1 MIMMLTY
8 ISCPI
13 LGLNYLKPEM
23 PVAASGWLPVQLND
37 LRLMSGL
44 IWITGLISETSQLI
58 NADLILI
65 Q

>member
-8 ISCPI
+8 SISCPI

-23 PVAASGWLPVQLND
+23 PVAAWLPVQLND

-44 IWITGLISETSQLI
+44 IWITGLISETSLLI

>member
-1 MIMMLTY
+1 
-8 ISCPI
+8 
-13 LGLNYLKPEM
+13 M
-23 PVAASGWLPVQLND
+23 PVAAWLPVQLND

-44 IWITGLISETSQLI
+44 IWITGLISGTSLLI

>member
-23 PVAASGWLPVQLND
+23 PVAAWLRLPVQLND
-37 LRLMSGL
+37 LHLMSGL
-44 IWITGLISETSQLI
+44 IWITGLISETSLLI